1 LQAYPEP
8 LRPYVA
14 ATIRTLRHARG
25 WSQQELANN
34 VGVEAREISILESG
48 TRDPRLFTLQR
59 LARGLGIELYQLL
72 WQAEALRRWVEREKR
87 EELGGD

>member
-1 LQAYPEP
+1 MQAYPEP

-14 ATIRTLRHARG
+14 ATIRTLRHARK

-59 LARGLGIELYQLL
+59 LAQGLGVELYQLI
-72 WQAEALRRWVEREKR
+72 WQAEALRCWVEREER
-87 EELGGD
+87 GELGGE